1 MADGSRIR
9 VSIVPESTYGTTPTS
24 PQFLSLPI
32 TGHAMQDRVG
42 YVQSNIINPDR
53 NVEDLVRVT
62 KSAGGTIPVELRH
75 SVSLEALDR
84 ALLAIMSNSAFTA
97 AATQVTSATT
107 TAGAKTI
114 TRASGSFIT
123 DGYVVGDI
131 VKLSGGLAAD
141 MGYYRVTTVVALT
154 LTVEAPANFTG
165 SPGNVTVNR
174 GARVLNGTATPSF
187 TIEVAHL
194 DIGKAQLFTG
204 CVFNSVNVSLQV
216 GQLATATF
224 GIEAQ
229 SSTTANESSPGNGI
243 FVTGAT
249 YTSATARPTLD
260 PIGVAE
266 VRVGSADY
274 AAQSITLDITNNARA
289 REQIGALGPQSM
301 ARGQFTATGQIV
313 AYFDDYSDQST
324 FTGNTATNMFFVAL
338 DSSGR
343 GWSFS
348 MPEVKFSDIAQPVT
362 GNNSDVF
369 KTVSLTAYKDATEVA
384 TVRLQRWD

>member
-9 VSIVPESTYGTTPTS
+9 VSLVAESTYGTTPTS
-24 PQFLSLPI
+24 PAFLSLPI

-53 NVEDLVRVT
+53 NVEDMVRVT

-114 TRASGSFIT
+114 TRASGSFTT

-165 SPGNVTVNR
+165 SSGNVTVNR

-204 CVFNSVNVSLQV
+204 CVFNTLNIGLQV

-229 SSTTANESSPGNGI
+229 SSTTANDLGSST
-243 FVTGAT
+243 FVSGAT
-249 YTSATARPTLD
+249 YTSATSRPTLD

>member
-9 VSIVPESTYGTTPTS
+9 VSLVAESTYGTTPTS
-24 PQFLSLPI
+24 PGFLSLPI

-53 NVEDLVRVT
+53 NVEDMVRVT

-114 TRASGSFIT
+114 TRASGSFTT

-165 SPGNVTVNR
+165 SSGNVTVNR

-204 CVFNSVNVSLQV
+204 CVFNTLNIGLQV

-229 SSTTANESSPGNGI
+229 SSTTANDLGSST
-243 FVTGAT
+243 FVSGAT
-249 YTSATARPTLD
+249 YTSATSRPTLD